1 MRRATL
7 LAVTAAA
14 GLTLLPAT
22 AAAQNSR
29 FAGIS
34 GGATSSDMRGGVTN
48 TNSRWGGTAGLF
60 VGYRSWRMVGVLEA
74 NWVQKGG
81 KDAVGDGSTRIDYIE
96 VPFLIGGASEAG
108 GFLIRF
114 YTGIGVGFPIG
125 CNSTSTD
132 PQQNCDLKK
141 SPQWTS
147 LRPDPRALAGRRPDL
162 HGRGRTLLDS
172 AGRHVRGRLHAEL
185 HVVVQADGRPL
196 VLLADRRSDI
206 RETGERSSA
215 RPSCFSSTR
224 RRVAA

>member
-141 SPQWTS
+141 SPQWTWPFGLILGRS
-147 LRPDPRALAGRRPDL
+147 LGD
-162 HGRGRTLLDS
+162 GRTFMAVDARYSIALGDTFEGAFMQNYTWSFKLMV
-172 AGRHVRGRLHAEL
+172 GR
-185 HVVVQADGRPL
+185 
-196 VLLADRRSDI
+196 S
-206 RETGERSSA
+206 
-215 RPSCFSSTR
+215 FF
-224 RRVAA
+224 